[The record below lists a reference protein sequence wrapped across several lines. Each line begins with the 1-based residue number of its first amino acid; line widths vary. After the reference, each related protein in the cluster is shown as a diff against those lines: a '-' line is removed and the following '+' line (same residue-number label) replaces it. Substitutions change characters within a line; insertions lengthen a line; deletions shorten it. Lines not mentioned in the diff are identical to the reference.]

1 MRALVQTSRHLAFG
15 RRPLGL
21 AAVARRRAFCE
32 TPSEE
37 STPKAESEEQ
47 ETPSGPRVLFTG
59 PPIKKIASDT
69 ESALTSSAICTAGGI
84 GAALLGIAPFTSP
97 NPFMIALLLSVVQV
111 QFAHGWM
118 LRQLWAQRRRHVLEL
133 VQEEKDGIMIV
144 TLRCD
149 GGLTRELKLES
160 GPASGSTP
168 SLADIAT
175 QGQSFMFFDRQAGD
189 VQDAEALDALLQT
202 EQGVVSEE
210 LTTEPISGESKEEAG
225 KFVQKFTDLTR
236 EHLKSI
242 ATKDG
247 GSPEQALKALIR
259 SSQLGGFFFLCAG
272 STLGVMGR
280 MSADQV
286 VEAAA
291 KEQSKSPKPA

>member
-1 MRALVQTSRHLAFG
+1 MKALVQTSRHLALG

-21 AAVARRRAFCE
+21 TVVARRRAFCDS
-32 TPSEE
+32 PSEE
-37 STPKAESEEQ
+37 STRVAEGDEQ
-47 ETPSGPRVLFTG
+47 ETPSGPRVLFTA
-59 PPIKKIASDT
+59 PPMKKLASDT
-69 ESALTSSAICTAGGI
+69 EGALSTSAICTAGGI
-84 GAALLGIAPFTSP
+84 GAALMGIAPFTPP

-118 LRQLWAQRRRHVLEL
+118 LRQLWAQRRRHVLEV
-133 VQEEKDGIMIV
+133 VQEEKDGITFV
-144 TLRCD
+144 TIRCD

-168 SLADIAT
+168 SFADIAT
-175 QGQSFMFFDRQAGD
+175 QGQSFMFLDRNLGE

-202 EQGVVSEE
+202 EQGLASEE
-210 LTTEPISGESKEEAG
+210 LTTEPVSGESKEEAG

-242 ATKDG
+242 AGKDG
-247 GSPEQALKALIR
+247 GSPEQALNALIR
-259 SSQLGGFFFLCAG
+259 SSQIAGIGFLLAG

-280 MSADQV
+280 SSADQALT
-286 VEAAA
+286 AAA
-291 KEQSKSPKPA
+291 QEQAKNQ